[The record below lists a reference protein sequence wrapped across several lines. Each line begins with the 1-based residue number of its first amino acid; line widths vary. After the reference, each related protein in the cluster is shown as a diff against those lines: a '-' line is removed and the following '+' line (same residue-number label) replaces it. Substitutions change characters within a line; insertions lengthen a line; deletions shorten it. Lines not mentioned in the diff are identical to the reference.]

1 MQVIALLRGVMPTG
15 KNKIPKM
22 IDLVEILENVGFEH
36 VQTYIQ
42 SGNILLETD
51 LSDSETASKIHNIIF
66 QKIGAELSV
75 IIKTKEEFEIAI
87 KENPFDD
94 SYDLSRIHLVFTNNN
109 IDNVKIKKL
118 KETVFEGEIFSSG
131 NECFY
136 MYLPRDATK
145 KRLNNNYLERQIEM
159 VATTRKLSVV
169 KQLYD
174 MLHC

>member
-75 IIKTKEEFEIAI
+75 IIK
-87 KENPFDD
+87 N
-94 SYDLSRIHLVFTNNN
+94 
-109 IDNVKIKKL
+109 
-118 KETVFEGEIFSSG
+118 
-131 NECFY
+131 
-136 MYLPRDATK
+136 
-145 KRLNNNYLERQIEM
+145 KRGI
-159 VATTRKLSVV
+159 
-169 KQLYD
+169 
-174 MLHC
+174 

>member
-1 MQVIALLRGVMPTG
+1 M
-15 KNKIPKM
+15 
-22 IDLVEILENVGFEH
+22 
-36 VQTYIQ
+36 
-42 SGNILLETD
+42 
-51 LSDSETASKIHNIIF
+51 
-66 QKIGAELSV
+66 
-75 IIKTKEEFEIAI
+75 
-87 KENPFDD
+87 
-94 SYDLSRIHLVFTNNN
+94 VFTNNN

-145 KRLNNNYLERQIEM
+145 KRLNNNYLERQMEM